1 MLCTRRTSVEN
12 KALCD
17 SGTIKEEGREK
28 MKNEHPLNEY
38 EVKKIGILPN
48 FP

>member
-1 MLCTRRTSVEN
+1 MPFKYFYN
-12 KALCD
+12 W
-17 SGTIKEEGREK
+17 REK